1 MPMNTAIVIGLS
13 AILLYLGMRWLRLA
27 RSVR

>member
-1 MPMNTAIVIGLS
+1 MKTAIVIGLS
-13 AILLYLGMRWLRLA
+13 AILFYLGMRWLPLA